1 LVEPK
6 IEQSGHAVRLT
17 FDAEHAVTETV
28 ARVVVTGENGT
39 IVDTVISDDVVKG
52 GIWEMAPAPMG
63 KFTVELTL
71 NDQVQEAS
79 FEGEFE
85 IASEIEVRAESWQM
99 VSLSALDRA
108 SMEGDDDA
116 SFYWW
121 DEQNPV
127 GDYWQYRAF
136 MGGEADATR
145 GFWYG
150 TTKGKPLVLKEST
163 GAKDS
168 EIVWELDSLY
178 SGWNLVANPYGWYVD
193 LNKGAADDGSEV
205 SFWRW
210 NSMLSEYEVPTVIGP
225 YEAVWAKAP
234 HALTWRVSAAPVF
247 GISET
252 KLEPGEFGGLGEE
265 PRKKNLMK
273 AETDRTSGSFA
284 LVATLSDEYGKK
296 DSWNVIGAGKPQSLE
311 EPPVGMGNR
320 VSLAIRDKGENGA
333 KGAKLAKSIKAVDA
347 EYSWTL
353 EMSASTARDGK
364 LSFDGIADLEK
375 QGLKLYVVSD
385 GKMTEVTEGK
395 SVDVALAKSASQL
408 EVRVAAPNAVVAT
421 KIGGFKSSVAGS
433 TLQLGFDAPES
444 VAGAKSNYVIA
455 GVDGKVVASG
465 HFTATAGSNRLSLK
479 APKPGIYFVRIKV
492 GRQDMTGKF
501 FVR

>member
-1 LVEPK
+1 MKTKRRIFAGFAAAALAASVMAVSASATELPQGNYTPLEVGSSTDNHTTSFDKYLVMKKNANVP
-6 IEQSGHAVRLT
+6 T
-17 FDAEHAVTETV
+17 AEFLYDVTAGTPV
-28 ARVVVTGENGT
+28 AAQAATAAQGN
-39 IVDTVISDDVVKG
+39 
-52 GIWEMAPAPMG
+52 P
-63 KFTVELTL
+63 
-71 NDQVQEAS
+71 
-79 FEGEFE
+79 
-85 IASEIEVRAESWQM
+85 
-99 VSLSALDRA
+99 
-108 SMEGDDDA
+108 GDD
-116 SFYWW
+116 
-121 DEQNPV
+121 
-127 GDYWQYRAF
+127 G
-136 MGGEADATR
+136 
-145 GFWYG
+145 
-150 TTKGKPLVLKEST
+150 
-163 GAKDS
+163 
-168 EIVWELDSLY
+168 
-178 SGWNLVANPYGWYVD
+178 YV
-193 LNKGAADDGSEV
+193 
-205 SFWRW
+205 
-210 NSMLSEYEVPTVIGP
+210 P
-225 YEAVWAKAP
+225 
-234 HALTWRVSAAPVF
+234 
-247 GISET
+247 
-252 KLEPGEFGGLGEE
+252 
-265 PRKKNLMK
+265 
-273 AETDRTSGSFA
+273 
-284 LVATLSDEYGKK
+284 
-296 DSWNVIGAGKPQSLE
+296 
-311 EPPVGMGNR
+311 
-320 VSLAIRDKGENGA
+320 A

-385 GKMTEVTEGK
+385 GKMTEITEGK